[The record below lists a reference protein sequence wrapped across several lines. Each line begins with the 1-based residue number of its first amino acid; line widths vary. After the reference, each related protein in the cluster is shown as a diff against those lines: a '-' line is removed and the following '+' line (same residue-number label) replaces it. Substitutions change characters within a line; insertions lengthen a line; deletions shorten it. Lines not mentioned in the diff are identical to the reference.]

1 MNPEKNVVDFKDRH
15 SSSGNHKAPI
25 VAECRRLFQKEFMPI
40 LTRFFEK
47 VDDELFAMS
56 DKAVSST
63 IQELYFEAMRYL
75 RRERENIERQYLNAL
90 LKGYDDFWQSQT
102 QKRQGGSASATS
114 LDLDEDDFSL
124 VENETLET
132 DLAVGTL
139 INKGNNLFHRD
150 LYALNK
156 RFAKLLGCSE
166 IGNEDNPLAPH
177 MLGKTFAEVLR
188 PLTLE
193 LKVKLVL
200 FKLYE
205 NHVIG
210 ELEVVYEILN
220 DALSENGVL
229 PEIPRKIKK
238 RSGGQGTNQAQQMD
252 SADSD
257 TPSSIPDQTAYIQ
270 AIQAMHTLISAWR
283 SQAGLPSLANMAHE
297 PGVVVTETE
306 ELVGAL
312 SSLQEPEQVA
322 RLTTALQQ
330 EEGANVKLV
339 LANHLSEMH
348 GGTRALTQVD
358 EDVIDMIGMIFD
370 FILEDR
376 NLQDKIKAIIG
387 RLQIPI
393 IKVAILDKS
402 FLSKKSHPA
411 RGLLNQLAHAGI
423 ALSGD
428 EDLDQN
434 PVFQRITETVDRILN
449 EFTQNIEIFE
459 ELLQEFTQFMEQ
471 EGRRSE
477 RLEER
482 TRQSVESKEH
492 LLLAK
497 KQVADEIARRL
508 SGKQLSPRL
517 KHFFSNTWKDV
528 LLLSCLRKDRDPE
541 NWDAKLAL
549 TDSIFLTLTPPKD
562 ASECRRI
569 LQRIPGVLR
578 ALRQELEQISLD
590 PKQVALLFKELEG
603 VHLDLFHHEKQGLNP
618 RLEAE
623 LREISSNLPD
633 VDEVDIS
640 DLTDVEEGDLE
651 EEIILMSEESI
662 GSDSDEFVVKAKQME
677 VGDWLEMKDSAGK
690 PQRIKLSW
698 ISKVTGI
705 RIFVNRRG
713 MKVGEYTLNGL
724 AAELRRGNAVVIEGA
739 KVPLMD
745 RALAS
750 MMSTLKHPAKQPPSQ
765 EMEGAVPVLQ

>member
-1 MNPEKNVVDFKDRH
+1 MISEKKIVDFKDRH
-15 SSSGNHKAPI
+15 PSTNQSTAPVI
-25 VAECRRLFQKEFMPI
+25 AECRRVFQKEFVPI
-40 LTRFFEK
+40 LSRFFDK

-75 RRERENIERQYLNAL
+75 RRERENIERQYLNAV
-90 LKGYDDFWQSQT
+90 LKGYDDFWQT
-102 QKRQGGSASATS
+102 QPGKKAAAGARS
-114 LDLDEDDFSL
+114 LELDEDDFSL
-124 VENETLET
+124 VENETLEI

-150 LYALNK
+150 LFALNK
-156 RFAKLLGCSE
+156 RFAKLLNRAE
-166 IGNEDNPLAPH
+166 IGNEDNPLGPH
-177 MLGKTFAEVLR
+177 SLGKRFAEVLR

-193 LKVKLVL
+193 LKVKLIL

-210 ELEVVYEILN
+210 ELEAAYEILN
-220 DALSENGVL
+220 DTLAEKGVL
-229 PEIPRKIKK
+229 PEIPRKVKK
-238 RSGGQGTNQAQQMD
+238 RPGNRNPDQSQEREPAAGGNAA
-252 SADSD
+252 SV
-257 TPSSIPDQTAYIQ
+257 PDQTAYVQ
-270 AIQAMHTLISAWR
+270 AIQAMHTLLSAWR
-283 SQAGLPSLANMAHE
+283 SQVGLPSLATLADE
-297 PGVVVTETE
+297 PGVVVSETQ

-312 SSLQEPEQVA
+312 SSLQEPEQLA
-322 RLTTALQQ
+322 RLTAALQ
-330 EEGANVKLV
+330 EDENTNVKLI
-339 LANHLSEMH
+339 LANRLSEVH
-348 GGTRALTQVD
+348 GGTRALSQVD

-376 NLQDKIKAIIG
+376 NLQDKIKATIG

-402 FLSKKSHPA
+402 FLSKKTHPA
-411 RGLLNQLAHAGI
+411 RGLLNKLAHAGI

-428 EDLDQN
+428 EALEKN
-434 PVFQRITETVDRILN
+434 PVFQRISEVVERVLN
-449 EFTQNIEIFE
+449 EFSQDIGLFE

-497 KQVADEIARRL
+497 KEVADEIARRL
-508 SGKQLSPRL
+508 AGIQLSPRL
-517 KHFFSNTWKDV
+517 RHFFSHTWKDV
-528 LLLSCLRKDRDPE
+528 LLLSCLRKEREPDTWE
-541 NWDAKLAL
+541 AKLAL
-549 TDSIFLTLTPPKD
+549 TDSLFLTLAPPKD
-562 ASECRRI
+562 DTDSRRI
-569 LQRIPGVLR
+569 LKRIPGVLR
-578 ALRQELEQISLD
+578 ALRQELEEISLD
-590 PKQVALLFKELEG
+590 PKQVALLFKELETI
-603 VHLDLFHHEKQGLNP
+603 HQALFHSGNGALNP
-618 RLEAE
+618 E
-623 LREISSNLPD
+623 LAKELQEISFNLPD
-633 VDEVDIS
+633 VDNVDIS
-640 DLTDVEEGDLE
+640 ELTDFDQKEVE
-651 EEIILMSEESI
+651 EEIVLISEESV
-662 GSDSDEFVVKAKQME
+662 GDEEDEFVRQAGKME
-677 VGDWLEMKDSAGK
+677 VGDWLELKDPAGK
-690 PQRIKLSW
+690 SQRIKLSW

-750 MMSTLKHPAKQPPSQ
+750 MMSTLKHPAKQPPTPNVG
-765 EMEGAVPVLQ
+765 EPAPVLH

>member
-1 MNPEKNVVDFKDRH
+1 MISEKKVVDIKDRH
-15 SSSGNHKAPI
+15 ASFNKSATPI
-25 VAECRRLFQKEFMPI
+25 VAECRRVFQKEFVPI
-40 LTRFFEK
+40 LSRFFEK

-90 LKGYDDFWQSQT
+90 LKRYDDFWQAQPGKGVSS
-102 QKRQGGSASATS
+102 GNSS
-114 LDLDEDDFSL
+114 LELDEDDFSL
-124 VENETLET
+124 VENETLEI
-132 DLAVGTL
+132 DLAIGTL

-156 RFAKLLGCSE
+156 RFAKLLNRTE
-166 IGNEDNPLAPH
+166 IGNEDNPIAPH
-177 MLGKTFAEVLR
+177 TLGKTFSEVLR

-193 LKVKLVL
+193 LKVKLIL

-220 DALSENGVL
+220 DTLAEKGVL
-229 PEIPRKIKK
+229 PEIPRKINKSSAS
-238 RSGGQGTNQAQQMD
+238 RNADPMQGEEPA
-252 SADSD
+252 SSD
-257 TPSSIPDQTAYIQ
+257 NTASIPDQTAYVQ
-270 AIQAMHTLISAWR
+270 AIQAMHTLLSAWR
-283 SQAGLPSLANMAHE
+283 SQVGLPSLANRADE
-297 PGVVVTETE
+297 PGVVVSETQ

-322 RLTTALQQ
+322 RLTAALQGD
-330 EEGANVKLV
+330 EGANVKLV
-339 LANHLSEMH
+339 LANHLSEVH
-348 GGTRALTQVD
+348 GGARALSQVD

-376 NLQDKIKAIIG
+376 NLQDKIKATIG

-402 FLSKKSHPA
+402 FLSKKTHPA
-411 RGLLNQLAHAGI
+411 RGLLNKLAHAGI

-428 EDLDQN
+428 DELDKN
-434 PVFQRITETVDRILN
+434 PVFQRICEIVDRVLN
-449 EFTQNIEIFE
+449 EFSQNIDLFE
-459 ELLQEFTQFMEQ
+459 ELLQEFSQFMEQ

-482 TRQSVESKEH
+482 TRQSVQSKEH

-497 KQVADEIARRL
+497 KEVADEISQRL
-508 SGKQLSPRL
+508 QDMQLSSRL
-517 KHFFSNTWKDV
+517 RHFFFHTWKDV
-528 LLLSCLRKDRDPE
+528 LLLSCLRKEREPDT
-541 NWDAKLAL
+541 WKAKLAL
-549 TDSIFLTLTPPKD
+549 TDSLVQTLLPPRD
-562 ASECRRI
+562 ESETRRI
-569 LQRIPGVLR
+569 LKRIPGVLR
-578 ALRQELEQISLD
+578 ALRQELEEISLD
-590 PKQVALLFKELEG
+590 PKQVALLFKELENT
-603 VHLDLFHHEKQGLNP
+603 HQDLFQIKDQGLNP
-618 RLEAE
+618 QLEKE
-623 LREISSNLPD
+623 LRSISFNLPD
-633 VDEVDIS
+633 VDNVDIS
-640 DLTDVEEGDLE
+640 ELTDIDESDLE
-651 EEIILMSEESI
+651 EEIILISEESVNAEE
-662 GSDSDEFVVKAKQME
+662 DEFVRQAGNME
-677 VGDWLEMKDSAGK
+677 VGDWLEMKDPTGK
-690 PQRIKLSW
+690 SQRIKLSW

-750 MMSTLKHPAKQPPSQ
+750 MMSTLKHPAKQLPVQ
-765 EMEGAVPVLQ
+765 DVGEAVPVPH